1 VAGAEE
7 DSMSG
12 LGGKVAIIGT
22 GTIKFGENFHQSL
35 TDMIYEAVTL
45 ALADAGIE
53 RTRLEA
59 AWFGCYEPMLYGFE
73 GNSGTFVSDPL
84 NLFPIPVTRVAA
96 YCATGIEAVRNAAL
110 AVASGEY
117 DLVLAVGAEKMRDV
131 PSRGSLV
138 AQAVTRGHPVLAK
151 GRTAPGM
158 FALLASRYFKEYGA
172 DEGALGAVAVKN
184 HHHGSLNPR
193 AHFQKP
199 ITSEMHA
206 RAPRVAEPLGL
217 FDCCPTTDGAA
228 AAILTRTEL
237 APTFTDRYSVIR
249 GIAYAVTAGYWN
261 TQFDPSWNFTSFRA
275 TREAARAAYRMAGV
289 TNPARQIKVAECH
302 DCFTITEIINYED
315 LGLFEPGTGW
325 RAVQA
330 GETRL
335 GGSLPV
341 NTSGGLK
348 SCGHPIGSSGVRM
361 INNIHDQLLG
371 RAGAMQVGG
380 ADMGL
385 AHNLGGP
392 GAVSAV
398 AVLSQP

>member
-1 VAGAEE
+1 
-7 DSMSG
+7 MG

-22 GTIKFGENFHQSL
+22 GIIKFGENFHQSL

-45 ALADAGIE
+45 ALADAKVE
-53 RTRLEA
+53 RERLQA
-59 AWFGCYEPMLYGFE
+59 AWLGCYEPMLYGFE

-117 DLVLAVGAEKMRDV
+117 DLVLAVGAEKMREV

-138 AQAVTRGHPVLAK
+138 AQAVNRGHPVISK

-158 FALLASRYFKEYGA
+158 FALLATRYMKEYGA
-172 DEGALGAVAVKN
+172 TEEALAAVAMKN
-184 HHHGSLNPR
+184 HYHGSLNPK
-193 AHFQKP
+193 AHFQKE
-199 ITSEMHA
+199 ITAEQHA
-206 RAPRVAEPLGL
+206 RAPKVAEPLGL

-228 AAILTRTEL
+228 AVILTRADL
-237 APTFTDRYSVIR
+237 APKFTDNYTIIR

-261 TQFDPSWNFTSFRA
+261 TQFDPSWNFTSFRS
-275 TREAARAAYRMAGV
+275 TREAAKAAYAMAGV
-289 TNPARQIKVAECH
+289 TNPRKEIQVAECH
-302 DCFTITEIINYED
+302 DCFTITEIVNYED
-315 LGLFEPGTGW
+315 LGLAEPGTGW
-325 RAVQA
+325 RYATDGV
-330 GETRL
+330 TRL
-335 GGSLPV
+335 GGDLPV

-348 SCGHPIGSSGVRM
+348 SCGHPIGASGVRM

-371 RAGAMQVGG
+371 RSAKMQVKG
-380 ADMGL
+380 ARMGL
-385 AHNLGGP
+385 AHNVGGP

>member
-1 VAGAEE
+1 
-7 DSMSG
+7 MG
-12 LGGKVAIIGT
+12 LGGKVAIIGS
-22 GTIKFGENFHQSL
+22 GVIKFGENFHQSL
-35 TDMIYEAVTL
+35 TDMVYEAVTL
-45 ALADAGIE
+45 ALADARIE
-53 RTRLEA
+53 RAQLQA

-96 YCATGIEAVRNAAL
+96 YCATGIEAVRNASL
-110 AVASGEY
+110 AIASGEY
-117 DLVLAVGAEKMRDV
+117 DLVLAVGAEKMREV

-138 AQAVTRGHPVLAK
+138 AQAVNRGHPVLAK

-158 FALLASRYFKEYGA
+158 FALLATRYFKEYGA
-172 DEGALGAVAVKN
+172 SEEALCAVATKN
-184 HHHGSLNPR
+184 HYHGSLNPK
-193 AHFQKP
+193 AHFQKE
-199 ITSEMHA
+199 ITAEQHTK
-206 RAPRVAEPLGL
+206 APKVAEPLGL

-228 AAILTRTEL
+228 AVVLTRADL
-237 APTFTDRYSVIR
+237 APKFNDRYSVIR

-275 TREAARAAYRMAGV
+275 TREAAKAAYAMAGV
-289 TNPARQIKVAECH
+289 SNPARQIDVAECH
-302 DCFTITEIINYED
+302 DCFTITEIVNYED
-315 LGLFEPGTGW
+315 LGFAEPGAGW
-325 RAVQA
+325 RYVQD
-330 GETRL
+330 GVTKL
-335 GGSLPV
+335 GGDLPV

-361 INNIHDQLLG
+361 IANIHDQLIG
-371 RAGAMQVGG
+371 RAGKMQVKD
-380 ADMGL
+380 ARMGL

>member
-1 VAGAEE
+1 M
-7 DSMSG
+7 DG
-12 LGGKVAIIGT
+12 LGGKVAMIGT

-35 TDMIYEAVTL
+35 TDMVYEAVSL

-53 RTRLEA
+53 RDRLRA

-84 NLFPIPVTRVAA
+84 NLSPIPVTRVAA

-117 DLVLAVGAEKMRDV
+117 DVVLAVGAEKMREV

-138 AQAVTRGHPVLAK
+138 AQAVNRGHPVLAK

-158 FALLASRYFKEYGA
+158 FALLASRYFKDYGA
-172 DEGALGAVAVKN
+172 GEEALGAIAVKN
-184 HHHGSLNPR
+184 HYHGSLNPR
-193 AHFQKP
+193 AHFQKE
-199 ITSEMHA
+199 ITAEMHA
-206 RAPRVAEPLGL
+206 RAPKVAEPLGL
-217 FDCCPTTDGAA
+217 LDCCPTTDGAA
-228 AAILTRTEL
+228 AAVLTRADL
-237 APTFTDRYSVIR
+237 APTFTDHYTILR

-275 TREAARAAYRMAGV
+275 TREAARAAYRMAGI

-302 DCFTITEIINYED
+302 DCFTITEIVNYED
-315 LGLFEPGTGW
+315 LGFFEPGAGW
-325 RAVQA
+325 RAAQA

-348 SCGHPIGSSGVRM
+348 SCGHPIGSSGIRM

-371 RAGAMQVGG
+371 RAGQMQVRD

>member
-1 VAGAEE
+1 MG
-7 DSMSG
+7 G
-12 LGGKVAIIGT
+12 LGGAVAIIGT

-35 TDMIYEAVTL
+35 TDMVYEAVSL
-45 ALADAGIE
+45 ALADA
-53 RTRLEA
+53 RLERQRIQA

-73 GNSGTFVSDPL
+73 GNSGTFVADPL

-117 DLVLAVGAEKMRDV
+117 DVVLAVGAEKMREV

-138 AQAVTRGHPVLAK
+138 AQAVNRGHPVLAK

-158 FALLASRYFKEYGA
+158 FALLAQRYFKEYGA
-172 DEGALGAVAVKN
+172 DEAALGAVAVKN
-184 HHHGSLNPR
+184 HAHGALNPR
-193 AHFQKP
+193 AHFQKE
-199 ITSEMHA
+199 ITPEMHA

-228 AAILTRTEL
+228 ACVLTRTEL
-237 APTFTDRYSVIR
+237 APRFTDTYTVIR

-261 TQFDPSWNFTSFRA
+261 TQFDPGWNFTSFRA
-275 TREAARAAYRMAGV
+275 TREAARAAYAMAGV
-289 TNPARQIKVAECH
+289 TNPAREVKVAECH

-325 RAVQA
+325 RAAVA

-335 GGSLPV
+335 GGALPV

-361 INNIHDQLLG
+361 INNIHDQLVG
-371 RAGAMQVGG
+371 RAGRMQVKG
-380 ADMGL
+380 ADLGL

>member
-1 VAGAEE
+1 
-7 DSMSG
+7 MG

-53 RTRLEA
+53 RGRLQA
-59 AWFGCYEPMLYGFE
+59 AWLGCYEPMLYGFE
-73 GNSGTFVSDPL
+73 GNSGAFVSDPL

-117 DLVLAVGAEKMRDV
+117 DVVLAVGAEKMREV

-138 AQAVTRGHPVLAK
+138 AQAVNRGHPVLAK

-158 FALLASRYFKEYGA
+158 FALVASRYFREYGA
-172 DEGALGAVAVKN
+172 SEEALGAVAVKN
-184 HHHGSLNPR
+184 HYHGSLNPK
-193 AHFQKP
+193 AHFQKE

-206 RAPRVAEPLGL
+206 RAPKVAEPLGL

-228 AAILTRTEL
+228 AAILTRADL
-237 APTFTDRYSVIR
+237 APKFTDRYSIIR
-249 GIAYAVTAGYWN
+249 GIAFAVTAGYWN

-275 TREAARAAYRMAGV
+275 TREAAKAAYAMAGV
-289 TNPARQIKVAECH
+289 TNPAKQVKVAECH
-302 DCFTITEIINYED
+302 DCFTITEIVNYED
-315 LGLFEPGTGW
+315 LGFFEPGAGW
-325 RAVQA
+325 RAA
-330 GETRL
+330 ESGETRL

-348 SCGHPIGSSGVRM
+348 ARGHPLAATGIAQIVELCWQLRGMAEGRQVHPPFVR
-361 INNIHDQLLG
+361 DL
-371 RAGAMQVGG
+371 
-380 ADMGL
+380 
-385 AHNLGGP
+385 
-392 GAVSAV
+392 
-398 AVLSQP
+398 VLPA

>member
-1 VAGAEE
+1 
-7 DSMSG
+7 MSG

-35 TDMIYEAVTL
+35 TDMIFEAVSL
-45 ALADAGIE
+45 ALADAKID
-53 RTRLEA
+53 RKQLEA
-59 AWFGCYEPMLYGFE
+59 AWLGCYEPFLYGFE

-117 DLVLAVGAEKMRDV
+117 DLVLA
-131 PSRGSLV
+131 
-138 AQAVTRGHPVLAK
+138 K

-172 DEGALGAVAVKN
+172 DEEALAAVALKN
-184 HHHGSLNPR
+184 HYHGSLNPK
-193 AHFQKP
+193 AHFQKE
-199 ITSEMHA
+199 ITPEMHA
-206 RAPRVAEPLGL
+206 KAPKVAEPLGL

-237 APTFTDRYSVIR
+237 APKFTDRYTVIR

-275 TREAARAAYRMAGV
+275 TREAAKAAYAMAGV
-289 TNPARQIKVAECH
+289 KNPAREIKVAECH
-302 DCFTITEIINYED
+302 DCFTITEIVNYED
-315 LGLFEPGTGW
+315 LGFFEPGTGW
-325 RAVQA
+325 RAA
-330 GETRL
+330 KDGETKL
-335 GGSLPV
+335 GGSLAV

-361 INNIHDQLLG
+361 IGNIHDQLVG
-371 RAGAMQVGG
+371 RAGRMQVKG

>member
-1 VAGAEE
+1 
-7 DSMSG
+7 MG

-22 GTIKFGENFHQSL
+22 GIIKFGENFHQSL
-35 TDMIYEAVTL
+35 TDMVFEAVSQ
-45 ALADAGIE
+45 ALADAKIE
-53 RTRLEA
+53 SKQLQA
-59 AWFGCYEPMLYGFE
+59 AWLGCYEPMLYGFE

-117 DLVLAVGAEKMRDV
+117 DLVLAVGAEKMREV

-138 AQAVTRGHPVLAK
+138 AQAVNRGHPVLAK

-158 FALLASRYFKEYGA
+158 FALVATRYMKEYGA
-172 DEGALGAVAVKN
+172 TEEALAAVALKN
-184 HHHGSLNPR
+184 HYHGSLNPK
-193 AHFQKP
+193 AHFQKE
-199 ITSEMHA
+199 ITAEQYQKQ
-206 RAPRVAEPLGL
+206 PKVAEPLGL

-228 AAILTRTEL
+228 AVILTRADL
-237 APTFTDRYSVIR
+237 APKFTDAYTILR

-261 TQFDPSWNFTSFRA
+261 TQFDPSWSFTSFRS
-275 TREAARAAYRMAGV
+275 TREAAQAAYKMAGV
-289 TNPARQIKVAECH
+289 TNPAKEINVAECH
-302 DCFTITEIINYED
+302 DCFTITEIVNYED
-315 LGLFEPGTGW
+315 LGFAKPGEGWKFATGG
-325 RAVQA
+325 V
-330 GETRL
+330 TKL
-335 GGSLPV
+335 GADLPV

-348 SCGHPIGSSGVRM
+348 SCGHPIGASGVRM
-361 INNIHDQLLG
+361 IANIHDQLLG
-371 RAGAMQVGG
+371 RAGKMQVKG
-380 ADMGL
+380 ARMGL